1 MTMAKILI
9 VEDDNT
15 INSLLYDLLS
25 PDYQVDQAYSGTE
38 GIRLL
43 SQDAYDLVLLDLM
56 LPGLSGEVFIKEVRS
71 NSLVPIV
78 VITAKSEMSVLD
90 NVLQLGANDYIAKPF
105 HTVEVRARVANQLN
119 QSKNA
124 KVTGRLIQLDEIV
137 IDLDSYQA
145 KINNQELNLKTKE
158 FDLLK
163 CFIQYPNK
171 VFTKANLYQSVW
183 GEDYYGDD
191 NTISVHMSRL
201 RREIA
206 KHTDREIIQTIWG
219 VGFKYKYQ

>member
-1 MTMAKILI
+1 MAKILI